1 MIQIAQVWSTSIW
14 SLLSKQIPLL
24 ENKVVLN
31 FIKWKQYCTIIRFG
45 GFGAY
50 SILENAHIRIKKHF
64 LISRLLNHSLS
75 EIVNH
80 QVETKTERH
89 NCDKKFTVQFRL
101 YDRESGVDKNGG
113 DESFLT
119 SWQMIGKCSIF
130 KNKDSSS

>member
-1 MIQIAQVWSTSIW
+1 MKHINMITPVKADSTPREQSSFKLHQMETILYNNKIWGVWGLLDTWKSTYQEALFNVQI
-14 SLLSKQIPLL
+14 
-24 ENKVVLN
+24 
-31 FIKWKQYCTIIRFG
+31 IK
-45 GFGAY
+45 
-50 SILENAHIRIKKHF
+50 
-64 LISRLLNHSLS
+64 SLS

-119 SWQMIGKCSIF
+119 S
-130 KNKDSSS
+130 